1 MMASLPSAL
10 EHTPAYADPW
20 PIISDALDELL
31 PAERV
36 EISDYAA
43 EYRHLNNT
51 GGGFVGRWS
60 HDVVS
65 YLAEPMDMLN
75 SRVYTT
81 TAIVGP
87 GQPAKTTIGC
97 CTRTPSIRAGCR
109 GTARQHDRFK
119 LVLDVEPERSAF
131 QRSTSAPPLAADA
144 PGMVSDFRQ

>member
-1 MMASLPSAL
+1 MMVSLPSAL

-36 EISDYAA
+36 KFSDYPA
-43 EYRHLNNT
+43 EHRYLNNT

-65 YLAEPMDMLN
+65 YLIEPMDMLN

-87 GQPAKTTIGC
+87 GQPAKTTIGEKRLLQ
-97 CTRTPSIRAGCR
+97 TDALDLGGLLRYRAPKRPFQAGL
-109 GTARQHDRFK
+109 GRQ
-119 LVLDVEPERSAF
+119 
-131 QRSTSAPPLAADA
+131 T
-144 PGMVSDFRQ
+144 